1 MPPVSD
7 TDATIAS
14 LAASGFALIGP
25 HALAPHIVAACRAS
39 PSFADA
45 HSSATL
51 AARFRQSSAGRHHRT
66 AFDAPSLRAFEAL
79 EASWLPLVH
88 AFFAAEGVDNDVGSS
103 TGGIALVGARPF
115 YRSELQL
122 LQAQPL
128 ALAQFFHQDNARR
141 GLTIVVPLV
150 DIIHELGP
158 TELLSGSH
166 RMTRAASTA
175 VADAGSFVCVPS
187 ASPLP
192 VGPARTATSTVRAAW
207 RDFCASVSASSYA
220 ARFLLACAVSS
231 KSPLSASSTA
241 LPDSCAPA
249 DGSKLSYQRSPSL
262 APVRPCPKLGS
273 ALVFDSR
280 CMHRGLANLSAT
292 TARPVLIFRYD
303 SVGDVPPNHS
313 VLSTIA
319 VRSIGSVVA
328 YLHRSA

>member
-1 MPPVSD
+1 MPPTSD

-14 LAASGFALIGP
+14 LASSGFAMLGP

-45 HSSATL
+45 HSSTSL

-88 AFFAAEGVDNDVGSS
+88 AFFAADGVDNDAVLTAGSVAVS
-103 TGGIALVGARPF
+103 RDGGPLPF

-128 ALAQFFHQDNARR
+128 ARAQFFHQDNARR
-141 GLTIVVPLV
+141 GLTIVVPLI

-166 RMTRAASTA
+166 RLTRAATTA
-175 VADAGSFVCVPS
+175 AADAGSIDGASS
-187 ASPLP
+187 ASPP
-192 VGPARTATSTVRAAW
+192 PARTATSTVRAAW
-207 RDFCASVSASSYA
+207 RDFRSSVSATSYA

-231 KSPLSASSTA
+231 RSPLSASSTA
-241 LPDSCAPA
+241 LPYSCAPA
-249 DGSKLSYQRSPSL
+249 VSYQRSPSL
-262 APVRPCPKLGS
+262 APVQPCPKLGS

-280 CMHRGLANLSAT
+280 CLHRGLANLSAT

-313 VLSTIA
+313 VMSTIA
-319 VRSIGSVVA
+319 VRSIGSIVA
-328 YLHRSA
+328 YFHRSA